1 MNLVLLFI
9 LQLILI
15 ILLLIFLYGLFK
27 ESRVIDIEKRLSTY
41 SIPSVDEQSI
51 PMFEKLFKSIWKLI
65 RKLDKLWE
73 KSDLLNRYSKR
84 FEKYINYKELDY
96 KSGYD
101 YLSVKFLVSLLFA
114 LIYIISGITQNNFN
128 SYVLLLVIIVSYF
141 IIDIYLMIDY
151 KKRKKQIEHDLLNAI
166 IIMNNAFKSG
176 MNIMQAVEIVKE
188 ELSGPIQDEFKKI
201 SMDID
206 YGLSLEVVFDRFYKR
221 VKIEDIK
228 YITSSLSLINKTG
241 GNIVR
246 VFGSIEKNF
255 YDKKKIKDEMDSLTS
270 SSKFMFKLLI
280 IMPIILCIIIF
291 MLNPE
296 FFTPL
301 LTTSLGK
308 IISLVIILLFS
319 IYVLIVKRIMRV
331 EVW

>member
-1 MNLVLLFI
+1 MNLILLFI
-9 LQLILI
+9 LQIILI
-15 ILLLIFLYGLFK
+15 VILCMFLYTLFK
-27 ESRVIDIEKRLSTY
+27 ESRVLDLEERLSNY
-41 SIPSVDEQSI
+41 SITTIDEQSI
-51 PMFEKLFKSIWKLI
+51 PIFEKLFKTLWKLI
-65 RKLDKLWE
+65 RKLDKIWE
-73 KSDLLNRYSKR
+73 KSEVLNKYSKR

-331 EVW
+331 EV

>member
-1 MNLVLLFI
+1 MNLVLFFI
-9 LQLILI
+9 LQVILLV
-15 ILLLIFLYGLFK
+15 LLLIFLYTLFK
-27 ESRVIDIEKRLSTY
+27 ETRVLEIEDRLSAF

-51 PMFEKLFKSIWKLI
+51 PIFERLYKSLWKVI
-65 RKLDKLWE
+65 RKLDKLWN
-73 KSDLLNRYSKR
+73 KSEILYKYSKR

-101 YLSVKFLVSLLFA
+101 YLSVKFLVSMLFG
-114 LIYIISGITQNNFN
+114 IVYIISGITQNNYN
-128 SYVLLLVIIVSYF
+128 AYLLLLVIIVSYF
-141 IIDIYLMIDY
+141 IIDIYLVVDY

-206 YGLSLEVVFDRFYKR
+206 YGLSLEVVFDRFYNR
-221 VKIEDIK
+221 VKLEDIK

-255 YDKKKIKDEMDSLTS
+255 YDKKIIKDEMDSLTS

-291 MLNPE
+291 MLNPS
-296 FFTPL
+296 FFVPL
-301 LTTSLGK
+301 LTTTLGR

-331 EVW
+331 EV

>member
-1 MNLVLLFI
+1 MNLLVLFI
-9 LQLILI
+9 LQVILI
-15 ILLLIFLYGLFK
+15 VLLLVFLYTLFK
-27 ESRVIDIEKRLSTY
+27 ESRVLEIEDRLANF
-41 SIPSVDEQSI
+41 SIPNVDEQSI
-51 PMFEKLFKSIWKLI
+51 PMFEKMFKSLWKVI

-73 KSDLLNRYSKR
+73 KSDIFNRYSKR

-128 SYVLLLVIIVSYF
+128 SYILLLVFIISYF
-141 IIDIYLMIDY
+141 IIDIYLIFDY
-151 KKRKKQIEHDLLNAI
+151 KKRRKQIEHDLLNAI

-188 ELSGPIQDEFKKI
+188 ELTGPIQDEFKKI

-206 YGLSLEVVFDRFYKR
+206 YGLSLEVVFDRFYNR
-221 VKIEDIK
+221 VKLEDIK

-280 IMPIILCIIIF
+280 IMPVILCLVIF

-301 LTTSLGK
+301 LTNSLGRL
-308 IISLVIILLFS
+308 IILIIILLFS
-319 IYVLIVKRIMRV
+319 VYVLIVKRIMRV
-331 EVW
+331 EV

>member
-1 MNLVLLFI
+1 MNLILLFI
-9 LQLILI
+9 LQIILI
-15 ILLLIFLYGLFK
+15 VILCMFLYTLFK
-27 ESRVIDIEKRLSTY
+27 ESRVLDLEERLSNY
-41 SIPSVDEQSI
+41 SITTIDEQSI
-51 PMFEKLFKSIWKLI
+51 PIFEKLFKTLWKLI
-65 RKLDKLWE
+65 RKLDKIWE
-73 KSDLLNRYSKR
+73 KSEVLNKYSKR
-84 FEKYINYKELDY
+84 FEKYINYKELEY

-101 YLSVKFLVSLLFA
+101 YLSVKFLVSLLFGI
-114 LIYIISGITQNNFN
+114 IYIISGITQNNYN
-128 SYVLLLVIIVSYF
+128 SYLLILVIVISYF
-141 IIDIYLMIDY
+141 IIDMYLIFDY

-206 YGLSLEVVFDRFYKR
+206 YGLSLEVVFDRFYNR
-221 VKIEDIK
+221 VKLEDIK

-255 YDKKKIKDEMDSLTS
+255 YDKKIIKDEMDSLTS

-280 IMPIILCIIIF
+280 IMPIILCLIIF

-301 LTTSLGK
+301 LTTTLGR
-308 IISLVIILLFS
+308 IISLIIILLFS
-319 IYVLIVKRIMRV
+319 IYILIIKRIMRI
-331 EVW
+331 EV

>member
-9 LQLILI
+9 LQVILI
-15 ILLLIFLYGLFK
+15 ILLLIFLYTLFK
-27 ESRVIDIEKRLSTY
+27 ESRVLDIEERLSLY

-51 PMFEKLFKSIWKLI
+51 PMFERLFKGLWKLI

-73 KSDLLNRYSKR
+73 KSEVLNKYSKR

-101 YLSVKFLVSLLFA
+101 YLSVKFLVSILFA
-114 LIYIISGITQNNFN
+114 LIYIISAITQNNFN
-128 SYVLLLVIIVSYF
+128 SYLLLLVIIMSYF
-141 IIDIYLMIDY
+141 IIDIYLIFDY

-188 ELSGPIQDEFKKI
+188 ELTGPIQDEFKKI

-206 YGLSLEVVFDRFYKR
+206 YGLSLEVVFDRFYNR
-221 VKIEDIK
+221 VKLEDIK

-301 LTTSLGK
+301 LTTPLGR
-308 IISLVIILLFS
+308 IISLIIILLFS
-319 IYVLIVKRIMRV
+319 IYIIIVKRIMRV
-331 EVW
+331 EV

>member
-1 MNLVLLFI
+1 MNLILLFI
-9 LQLILI
+9 LQIILI
-15 ILLLIFLYGLFK
+15 VILCMFLYTLFK
-27 ESRVIDIEKRLSTY
+27 ESRVLDLEERLSNY
-41 SIPSVDEQSI
+41 SITTIDEQSI
-51 PMFEKLFKSIWKLI
+51 PIFEKLFKTLWKLI
-65 RKLDKLWE
+65 RKLDKIWE
-73 KSDLLNRYSKR
+73 KSEVLNKYSKR
-84 FEKYINYKELDY
+84 FEKYINYKELEY

-101 YLSVKFLVSLLFA
+101 YLSVKFLVSLLFGI
-114 LIYIISGITQNNFN
+114 IYIISGITQNNYN
-128 SYVLLLVIIVSYF
+128 SYLLILVIVISYF
-141 IIDIYLMIDY
+141 IIDMYLIFDY

-206 YGLSLEVVFDRFYKR
+206 YGLSLEVVFDRFYNR
-221 VKIEDIK
+221 VKLEDIK

-246 VFGSIEKNF
+246 VFGSIETNF
-255 YDKKKIKDEMDSLTS
+255 YDKKIIKDEMDSLTS

-291 MLNPE
+291 MLNPG
-296 FFTPL
+296 FFNPLLITPL
-301 LTTSLGK
+301 GRL
-308 IISLVIILLFS
+308 ISLTIILLFS

-331 EVW
+331 EV

>member
-331 EVW
+331 EV

>member
-206 YGLSLEVVFDRFYKR
+206 YGLSLKVVFDRFYKR

-331 EVW
+331 EV

>member
-9 LQLILI
+9 LQVILI
-15 ILLLIFLYGLFK
+15 ILLLIFLYTLFK
-27 ESRVIDIEKRLSTY
+27 ESRVIDIEKRLSAY
-41 SIPSVDEQSI
+41 SIPNIDEQSI
-51 PMFEKLFKSIWKLI
+51 PMFERLYKNLWKII
-65 RKLDKLWE
+65 RKLDKLWK
-73 KSDLLNRYSKR
+73 KSEVLNRYSKR

-101 YLSVKFLVSLLFA
+101 YLSVKFLVSILFA
-114 LIYIISGITQNNFN
+114 FIYIISGITQNNFN
-128 SYVLLLVIIVSYF
+128 SYILLLVIIISYF
-141 IIDIYLMIDY
+141 IIDIYLIFDY
-151 KKRKKQIEHDLLNAI
+151 KKRKKQIEQDLLNAI

-176 MNIMQAVEIVKE
+176 MNIMQAVEIVCG

-206 YGLSLEVVFDRFYKR
+206 YGLSLEVVFDRFYNR
-221 VKIEDIK
+221 VKLEDIK

-255 YDKKKIKDEMDSLTS
+255 YDKKIIKDEMDSLTS

-280 IMPIILCIIIF
+280 IMPIILCLIIF

-301 LTTSLGK
+301 LTTTLGR
-308 IISLVIILLFS
+308 IISLIIILLFS
-319 IYVLIVKRIMRV
+319 IYILIIKRIMRI
-331 EVW
+331 EV

>member
-141 IIDIYLMIDY
+141 IIDVYLMIDY

-319 IYVLIVKRIMRV
+319 IYVFIVKRIMRV
-331 EVW
+331 EV

>member
-9 LQLILI
+9 LQVILI
-15 ILLLIFLYGLFK
+15 ILLLIFLYTLFK
-27 ESRVIDIEKRLSTY
+27 ESRVIDIEERLSAF
-41 SIPSVDEQSI
+41 SIPNIDEQSI
-51 PMFEKLFKSIWKLI
+51 PIFERLYKSLWKVI
-65 RKLDKLWE
+65 RKLDKLWN
-73 KSDLLNRYSKR
+73 KSEILNKYSKT

-101 YLSVKFLVSLLFA
+101 YLSVKFLVSILFA

-128 SYVLLLVIIVSYF
+128 SYLLLLVIIVSYF
-141 IIDIYLMIDY
+141 IIDIYLVFDY
-151 KKRKKQIEHDLLNAI
+151 KKRKKQIDHDLLNAI

-176 MNIMQAVEIVKE
+176 MNIMQAVDIVKE

-206 YGLSLEVVFDRFYKR
+206 YGLSLEVVFDRFYNR

-280 IMPIILCIIIF
+280 IMPVILCIIIF

-301 LTTSLGK
+301 LTNSLGR
-308 IISLVIILLFS
+308 IICLLTILLFS
-319 IYVLIVKRIMRV
+319 IYIIIVKRIMRV
-331 EVW
+331 EV

>member
-1 MNLVLLFI
+1 MNILILFVL
-9 LQLILI
+9 QVILI
-15 ILLLIFLYGLFK
+15 ILLLMFLYTLFK
-27 ESRVIDIEKRLSTY
+27 ETKMLDLENRLSMY
-41 SIPSVDEQSI
+41 SISSVDEQST
-51 PMFEKLFKSIWKLI
+51 PMFEKLFSSLWKLI

-73 KSDLLNRYSKR
+73 KSALLNKYSKR
-84 FEKYINYKELDY
+84 FEKYINYKELEY

-101 YLSVKFLVSLLFA
+101 YLSVKFLVCLVFA
-114 LIYIISGITQNNFN
+114 LIYVISGLTQSNFN
-128 SYVLLLVIIVSYF
+128 SYVLLLLIVISYF
-141 IIDIYLMIDY
+141 IIDVYLMIDY

-206 YGLSLEVVFDRFYKR
+206 YGLSLEVVFNRFYNR

-228 YITSSLSLINKTG
+228 YITSSLSLINRTG

-255 YDKKKIKDEMDSLTS
+255 YDKKKLKDEMDSLTS

-301 LTTSLGK
+301 LTTSLGR
-308 IISLVIILLFS
+308 IICLVIILLFS
-319 IYVLIVKRIMRV
+319 IYIVIVKRIMRV
-331 EVW
+331 EV